1 MSKSEKI
8 LYVHHTAV
16 NGGATMSLFYLLE
29 YVKQKYEV
37 VVYFIEDGPAVEFY
51 QEAGINCVID
61 NALGKLPHCTIE
73 NQSLNPFCFKF
84 YHDIK
89 SYSKRYLSLLPTYFR
104 MRQIIANEKPDIVH
118 LNSSVLI
125 AEGLAVKST
134 DIPLVWHMRDFLDY
148 GNFRLRYNLLRG
160 IISRCSNIVIG
171 LCESEI
177 NRISAG
183 DKGVVIPNF
192 VNFDKFDYQKFDN
205 VNLRGQ
211 LGVAS
216 GTKIIAILGWNTP
229 AKGAQILMQAFAE
242 ISAKHPDTMLVFFG
256 EGQRQVTKSKIK
268 NILRFLTGKKNIRAE
283 LQKIIDKFSLQNR
296 VFFPGVIFDIA
307 SYIAEV
313 DIIAAPFTQ
322 PHFARPILEAG
333 AMKTLVI
340 TSDIDGTREMVL
352 QGKAGYL
359 AKPGDKQDW
368 AQQLDLALSSD
379 NHDKIEL
386 MFNNTQHTYNSD
398 INANNTIEVYRDILT
413 SSLHL

>member
-1 MSKSEKI
+1 MHKPAKI

-29 YVKQKYEV
+29 YVKKKYEV

-51 QEAGINCVID
+51 KKAGIRCVID
-61 NALGKLPHCTIE
+61 NSLKKLPHCTIE
-73 NQSLNPFCFKF
+73 NQSLNPFSFKF

-89 SYSKRYLSLLPTYFR
+89 SYLNSYLKLIPTYFR
-104 MRQIIANEKPDIVH
+104 MRQIIAKEKPDIVH

-134 DIPLVWHMRDFLDY
+134 NIPLVWHMRDFLDY
-148 GNFRLRYNLLRG
+148 GNFRLRYNLLRR
-160 IISRCSNIVIG
+160 IISWCSNVVIG

-183 DKGVVIPNF
+183 DKGIVIPNF
-192 VNFDKFDYQKFDN
+192 VNFDKFNYQKIDK

-211 LGVAS
+211 LEVAS
-216 GTKIIAILGWNTP
+216 DAKIIAILGWNTP
-229 AKGAQILMQAFAE
+229 AKGALTLMQAFAK
-242 ISAKHPDTMLVFFG
+242 ISAKHPDTILVFFG
-256 EGQRQVTKSKIK
+256 EGQQQATKSKIK
-268 NILRFLTGKKNIRAE
+268 NILRFVTGKKNLRIE
-283 LQKIIDKFSLQNR
+283 LQKIIDEFSLQKR
-296 VFFPGVIFDIA
+296 VFFPGTIYDIA

-313 DIIAAPFTQ
+313 DIIAAPFTE

-352 QGKAGYL
+352 HGKAGYL
-359 AKPGDKQDW
+359 AKPGDQQDW

-379 NHDKIEL
+379 NHGKIEL
-386 MFNNTQHTYNSD
+386 MFSNTQQTYNSE
-398 INANNTIEVYRDILT
+398 INANNTIAVYRNILN
-413 SSLHL
+413 SSVPI

>member
-1 MSKSEKI
+1 MSNKPKI
-8 LYVHHTAV
+8 LYIQHSGA
-16 NGGATMSLFYLLE
+16 NGGAPMSLFYLLE
-29 YVKQKYEV
+29 YVKKDYELL
-37 VVYFIEDGPAVEFY
+37 VYFTENGPAVDFY
-51 QEAGINCVID
+51 KKNGINCVVDI
-61 NALGKLPHCTIE
+61 ALGKLPHCTIE
-73 NQSLNPFCFKF
+73 NQSLNPFGFKF

-89 SYSKRYLSLLPTYFR
+89 SYSKNYLSLLPTYFR

-134 DIPLVWHMRDFLDY
+134 GVPLVWHMRDFLDY
-148 GNFRLRYNLLRG
+148 GNYRLRYNFLRR
-160 IISRCSNIVIG
+160 IISRCSNAVIG

-177 NRISAG
+177 SRVSAG

-192 VNFDKFDYQKFDN
+192 VNFDKFDYQKVDK

-211 LGVAS
+211 LGVAP

-229 AKGAQILMQAFAE
+229 AKGAQTLMQAFAE
-242 ISAKHPDTMLVFFG
+242 VSAKHPNTMLVFFG
-256 EGQRQVTKSKIK
+256 EGQRQATKSKIK
-268 NILRFLTGKKNIRAE
+268 NILRFLTGKKNLRIE
-283 LQKIIDKFSLQNR
+283 LQKIIDKYSLQNR
-296 VFFPGVIFDIA
+296 VFFPGTVFDIA

-352 QGKAGYL
+352 HGKAGYL

-386 MFNNTQHTYNSD
+386 MFNNTQHTYNSE
-398 INANNTIEVYRDILT
+398 INANNTIAVYRDILT